1 MRPMGATGDPVKPT
15 RRDRLM
21 APAVR
26 SMLWQALG
34 SASTLACAAWVS
46 LYLGIGAQGQFALI
60 KSWFDAAIV
69 LAALGLPQGLLHL
82 QYRLSFSGYQI
93 CRYLAPRVA
102 GVGGASIVLGMV
114 MLALGWPQSAALL
127 IALPYG
133 VIHLLSRS
141 VVLVEC
147 GVVFFGFIT
156 ALPAML
162 LLLALLAWTLGGQ
175 TQHFEWPLLA
185 STALAGI
192 WALVQAWRSASS
204 LGRSSKLPWPGRAL
218 WSVCAQ
224 SWWQMALGSL
234 LGAGLLS
241 TVASLGGEAVA
252 VGEAS
257 LGLYV
262 YQLFAML
269 AGYLA
274 PLLYDHF
281 ARQSTPTF
289 RGWPRP
295 ARLGAALAVA
305 VALLGLVAC
314 ALRSDWAR
322 WLVPMSLMTL
332 AGVAAVAA
340 RVMGTVLLARGHYLE
355 LSAQA
360 AWRLALAV
368 LVVAA
373 ALRVLPSAAAVALA
387 LLTIELATWWR
398 SAQRLSKG
406 QP

>member
-1 MRPMGATGDPVKPT
+1 MAATGDPAKPNWQV
-15 RRDRLM
+15 RLM

-26 SMLWQALG
+26 SMAWQALG

-46 LYLGIGAQGQFALI
+46 LYVGIGAQGQFALI

-82 QYRLSFSGYQI
+82 QYRLKFSGYQI
-93 CRYLAPRVA
+93 CRQLAPWVA
-102 GVGGASIVLGMV
+102 GAGGSCVVSGVV
-114 MLALGWPQSAALL
+114 MLALGWPQTAALL
-127 IALPYG
+127 IALPFG
-133 VIHLLSRS
+133 VVHLLARS
-141 VVLVEC
+141 VVLVER
-147 GVVFFGFIT
+147 GAVFFGFIT

-175 TQHFEWPLLA
+175 VQHFEWPLLA
-185 STALAGI
+185 STVLAGL
-192 WALVQAWRSASS
+192 WASMQAWRAA
-204 LGRSSKLPWPGRAL
+204 RRTEQRAELPWPGREL

-224 SWWQMALGSL
+224 SWWQMAFGSL

-241 TVASLGGEAVA
+241 TVAVLGGESVA

-257 LGLYV
+257 LGIYV

-269 AGYLA
+269 TGYLA

-281 ARQSTPTF
+281 ARQSTPTL

-305 VALLGLVAC
+305 VALLGLAAS
-314 ALRSDWAR
+314 ALRPDWAR
-322 WLVPMSLMTL
+322 WLMPMSLMTL
-332 AGVAAVAA
+332 AGIAAVAA
-340 RVMGTVLLARGHYLE
+340 RVTGTVLLARGDYLE

-360 AWRLALAV
+360 AWRLALAMF
-368 LVVAA
+368 VAA
-373 ALRVLPSAAAVALA
+373 VALPLLPSAAAVALA
-387 LLTIELATWWR
+387 LLIIESATWWR
-398 SAQRLSKG
+398 SAQRLKKG
-406 QP
+406 PP